1 MKKTFFAFALLAAT
15 AVVSTTAHAQDMRKE
30 SEYLRTLFVPVGQ
43 QKIVLEAPDGTCFFD
58 RSKGVDAKVMAE
70 NIVKWTEL
78 KHGTLLAI
86 FAPCNDVANLPAT
99 PSSIGSITWLDQSVG
114 DRTKSERAD
123 YLDLREPTY
132 KDEQIAESDANIKWL
147 AKEEAKEKD
156 SIKSKINVDFE
167 DTVERSDTGVR
178 LGFVMSKDR
187 GGDKTSSSG
196 VVATTTIR
204 HVPLEIQIDHNTT
217 EKAHPIAEI
226 HLEMEKFLAKQIALN
241 E

>member
-1 MKKTFFAFALLAAT
+1 MKKTFFAIALLAAT

-58 RSKGVDAKVMAE
+58 RSKGVDAKVMNDSVA
-70 NIVKWTEL
+70 KWTEL
-78 KHGTLLAI
+78 KQGTLLAV
-86 FAPCNDVANLPAT
+86 FAPCDDVANLPRT
-99 PSSIGSITWLDQSVG
+99 PSSIGAITWLDQSVG

-123 YLDLREPTY
+123 YLDLREPAF
-132 KDEQIAESDANIKWL
+132 KDDQIIESEENIRWMLKQ
-147 AKEEAKEKD
+147 EAKEKD

-167 DTVERSDTGVR
+167 DTVERSDLGVR
-178 LGFVMSKDR
+178 LGFVVSMDR
-187 GGDKTSSSG
+187 GGDKRSSSG

-204 HVPLEIQIDHNTT
+204 HVPLEIQIEHDTT
-217 EKAHPIAEI
+217 EKTHPIAEI